1 MPCGCADSSPQLK
14 TLVVWWSFRKLC
26 MWLWCWATG
35 CKTSRLWMASLCKT
49 QQQLLWGH
57 LNTIVWTLVCWGQ
70 ETNFGLKVFQRRSWA
85 ACSRDFLCAPRV
97 ITSFRFLLCPLVAG
111 GCHKLCGVS
120 QVPVGMA
127 QSWAWEPFCVT
138 LGKNGL
144 GWLFVNKEHEQS
156 NDLLSIFPTSDP
168 QQWKSVSHFIGKHT
182 VFCIYLYCS
191 PAIYY

>member
-1 MPCGCADSSPQLK
+1 MLIFDSCLCMPCGCADSSPQLK

-57 LNTIVWTLVCWGQ
+57 LNTVVWTLVCWGQ

-97 ITSFRFLLCPLVAG
+97 ITSFRFLLCPP
-111 GCHKLCGVS
+111 GCRGMPQALWCPQGSCWCGTELSMGTLLC
-120 QVPVGMA
+120 
-127 QSWAWEPFCVT
+127 
-138 LGKNGL
+138 
-144 GWLFVNKEHEQS
+144 
-156 NDLLSIFPTSDP
+156 
-168 QQWKSVSHFIGKHT
+168 HFR
-182 VFCIYLYCS
+182 
-191 PAIYY
+191 